1 MTEYGFLSL
10 IPTLTVLLLAIVSRR
25 TVESLIAGVIV
36 GLLILDPTNVIT
48 DLSTTALIVLGDE
61 TVKWVILVCGLLG
74 SMIAILA
81 NCGAASVF
89 GEVFS
94 RFVDSKKKSM
104 LATAVLGVAIF
115 IDDYLNTL
123 AVSSSMRQITERYR
137 VSKEMLAYIVD
148 STAAPISL
156 IIPISTWAVFFSALI
171 VDNGLAAPGEGLQ
184 TYISAIPY
192 MFYPWAAMLLVFL
205 VAGGVVPAIGPMK
218 AAEEKAEATEPSPD
232 SLNPGNSGQANMW
245 TFLLPMASLVFFT
258 IWFDIDILQG
268 IIAALFVTIPLV
280 LIQRALSVHDTFD
293 AAMDGFL
300 HMLLPLATVFAG
312 FMLKEVNDKLG
323 LTQYVIDG
331 MLPFITPEML
341 PVVVFLSMGLLTFA
355 TSSSWG
361 VFVVAFPI
369 VIPLA
374 TAIDANMP
382 LVLGSMLSASGL
394 GSHACFYSDATVLAA
409 KGSGCTP
416 IEHAFTQ
423 FPYAMIAAAVAA
435 VAFLVAGSL

>member
-1 MTEYGFLSL
+1 MTDFGFLSL
-10 IPTLTVLLLAIVSRR
+10 IPTITVLLLAIVSHR

-36 GLLILDPTNVIT
+36 GLLIIDPTNVVT
-48 DLSTTALIVLGDE
+48 DLSVTALEVLGDE

-74 SMIAILA
+74 SLIAILA
-81 NCGAASVF
+81 KSGAAAVF

-94 RFVDSKKKSM
+94 KFVDTKKKSM

-123 AVSSSMRQITERYR
+123 AVSSSMRRITERYR

-171 VDNGLAAPGEGLQ
+171 VDNGLAPAGGGLQ
-184 TYISAIPY
+184 AYASAIPY
-192 MFYPWAAMLLVFL
+192 MFYPWAAMILVFL
-205 VAGGVVPAIGPMK
+205 VAGGVVPVIGPMK
-218 AAEEKAEATEPSPD
+218 TAEHRAEATEPHPD
-232 SLNPGNSGQANMW
+232 VLNPHHGGGANIW
-245 TFLLPMASLVFFT
+245 TFLLPMTSLVFFT
-258 IWFDIDILQG
+258 VWFDIDIFQG
-268 IIAALFVTIPLV
+268 IIATLFVTIPLV
-280 LIQRALSVHDTFD
+280 LIQRAITMHDTFD

-300 HMLLPLATVFAG
+300 HMLPPLATVFSG
-312 FMLKEVNDKLG
+312 FMLKEVNDQLG
-323 LTQYVIDG
+323 LTQYVIDAV
-331 MLPFITPEML
+331 LPFITPEL
-341 PVVVFLSMGLLTFA
+341 FPAIVFVTMGFLTFA

-369 VIPLA
+369 VLPLA

-382 LVLGSMLSASGL
+382 LVLGSMLSASGF

-423 FPYAMIAAAVAA
+423 FPFALIAAGVAA
-435 VAFLVAGSL
+435 IAFLIVGAI

>member
-1 MTEYGFLSL
+1 MDYGFLSL
-10 IPTLTVLLLAIVSRR
+10 IPTLAVLLLAIISHR
-25 TVESLIAGVIV
+25 TIESLIAGVIV
-36 GLLILDPTNVIT
+36 GLLILDPRNVVT
-48 DLSTTALIVLGDE
+48 DLSVTALKTLGDE

-74 SMIAILA
+74 SLIAILA
-81 NCGAASVF
+81 KSGAASVF
-89 GEVFS
+89 GEAFS
-94 RFVDSKKKSM
+94 KFVDTKKKSM
-104 LATAVLGVAIF
+104 MATAVLGVVIF

-123 AVSSSMRQITERYR
+123 AVSSSMRQVTERYR

-171 VDNGLAAPGEGLQ
+171 VDNGLAAPGEGLH
-184 TYISAIPY
+184 TYVSAIPY

-205 VAGGVVPAIGPMK
+205 VAAGIVPVIGPMK
-218 AAEEKAEATEPSPD
+218 AAEEKAEASDPEPRRDDAQVGSR
-232 SLNPGNSGQANMW
+232 ANLW

-258 IWFDIDILQG
+258 VWFDIDIFQG
-268 IIAALFVTIPLV
+268 IIATLFLTIPLI
-280 LIQRALSVHDTFD
+280 LIQRALTVHETFD

-300 HMLLPLATVFAG
+300 QMLLPLATVFGG
-312 FMLKEVNDKLG
+312 FMLKEVNDQLG
-323 LTQYVIDG
+323 LTEYVIG
-331 MLPFITPEML
+331 AVMPFMTPEMF
-341 PVVVFLSMGLLTFA
+341 PVIVFVTMGFLTFA

-369 VIPLA
+369 VVPLA

-423 FPYAMIAAAVAA
+423 FPYAMIAAGIAA
-435 VAFLVAGSL
+435 FAFLFAGML

>member
-1 MTEYGFLSL
+1 MTDYGLLSL
-10 IPTLTVLLLAIVSRR
+10 IPTLTVLLLAIISHR

-36 GLLILDPTNVIT
+36 GLLMLDPKNVVT
-48 DLSTTALIVLGDE
+48 DLSVTALNTLGDE
-61 TVKWVILVCGLLG
+61 TVKWIILVCGLLG
-74 SMIAILA
+74 SLIAILA
-81 NCGAASVF
+81 KSGAAGVF

-94 RFVDSKKKSM
+94 KFVDTKKKSM

-123 AVSSSMRQITERYR
+123 AVSSSMRRITERYR
-137 VSKEMLAYIVD
+137 VSSEMLAYIVD

-171 VDNGLAAPGEGLQ
+171 VDNGLAGPGEGLQ

-192 MFYPWAAMLLVFL
+192 MFYPWAAMILVFL
-205 VAGGVVPAIGPMK
+205 VAGGIVPAIGPMK
-218 AAEEKAEATEPSPD
+218 AAEQKAEASSAEPATINLD
-232 SLNPGNSGQANMW
+232 GVRANIW
-245 TFLLPMASLVFFT
+245 TFVVPMGSLVFFT
-258 IWFDIDILQG
+258 VWFDIDIFQG
-268 IIAALFVTIPLV
+268 IIAALLVTIPMV
-280 LIQRALSVHDTFD
+280 IFQRAISVHDTFD
-293 AAMDGFL
+293 ASMDGFL
-300 HMLLPLATVFAG
+300 SMLPPLATVFVG

-323 LTQYVIDG
+323 LTQFVIDAV
-331 MLPFITPEML
+331 MPFMTPEMF
-341 PVVVFLSMGLLTFA
+341 PVVVFLSMGFLTFA

-369 VIPLA
+369 VVPLA

-423 FPYAMIAAAVAA
+423 FPYAMISAGVAA
-435 VAFLVAGSL
+435 VAFVIAGAL